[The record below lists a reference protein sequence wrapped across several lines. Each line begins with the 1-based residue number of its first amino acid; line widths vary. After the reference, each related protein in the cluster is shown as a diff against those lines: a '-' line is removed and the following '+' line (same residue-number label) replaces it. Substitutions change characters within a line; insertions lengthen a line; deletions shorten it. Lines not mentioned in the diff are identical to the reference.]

1 MAQYFIFWHRW
12 YRKFSKRTLHLA
24 INKNWAVA
32 SPFIHKNGPLTRS
45 EGDKPIICARA
56 TSEPVTWH
64 IYYKLL
70 HLTADICLLNPA
82 VCRSISQTQRTTWKW
97 MQIPQTIFYHLFI
110 ADWFMHVLLHWK
122 KTKQKKSWS
131 LLQLIHDQAE
141 VQFSKNW
148 VIANKFK
155 VSIGFSNVRL
165 IKLPAHETTLLS

>member
-1 MAQYFIFWHRW
+1 MRKCVKSFHSCDQSLLQKNQIHGSIFWHRW

-82 VCRSISQTQRTTWKW
+82 VCRSISQTRRTTWKW

-110 ADWFMHVLLHWK
+110 ADWLMHVLLHWK
-122 KTKQKKSWS
+122 KQNKKKELKFVTTNTWSGRSTIQQK
-131 LLQLIHDQAE
+131 
-141 VQFSKNW
+141 
-148 VIANKFK
+148 
-155 VSIGFSNVRL
+155 
-165 IKLPAHETTLLS
+165 LSYH